1 MAATST
7 FSYNDGLYVP
17 WTSPASNTPAPAM
30 TTAPAASATPRWS
43 PTTTEDVDYTTT
55 QAFVEQSTAAAA
67 TTTQWQ
73 AQTSADP
80 AVQAT
85 SAAAVVQTTQA
96 PATLAEATSTQ
107 PPPASEAAAT
117 ITTTPPS
124 TSSAINRS
132 IMVVGTPI
140 STATATIGVA
150 SQDSFST
157 TNGVGFKK
165 IYLTLLLLL
174 VPFIIIATLVFIRR
188 RQRQRRHT
196 RGDPYDEEGGLVV
209 GGKFVGDD
217 DYSEKSSL
225 ATVRRRSSKWSF
237 IRQSL
242 GRGQRRRDDTMS
254 EISEGPSL
262 PFRAVSY
269 SFVHGGGG
277 PEDRPFQPPMEDRA
291 IDFNRFFNTL
301 PRVDERDIE
310 SGNMSNGRWEAPNEL
325 GAAAGTALDAGKRM
339 LGGWGWSS
347 KPRRI
352 ELVSPRLDGST
363 NTRSSMRI
371 PSPSIY
377 SPNPDQSGP
386 YAGLQGIDEDDDV
399 DLDAYL
405 GESRVGDS
413 SLASRYLDDPESIPV
428 KEDYRLPLSP
438 KGPKPMPRPGRVV
451 VDLPAAPSRTFMS
464 PTKKSGILP
473 STDPRTPPPNAGLLF
488 KYDSP
493 SATPV
498 RHSIPT
504 PSSPRPPLPTPPM
517 TSTRTL
523 ALPSGQSEPH
533 AFHSKAV
540 NLGGVYDPPIAHDFK
555 PLAPATYRAVAAGSN
570 APNGSHRQL
579 PKKPSRDLLAQAMPE
594 PEPEP
599 IVVSSGTMRIRKKRL
614 LPEITSSSIIE
625 FGDSPKLEPLRHPS
639 KVKNAI
645 YDLEKRTKETT
656 MLTSPT
662 KFDFMGYDS
671 PVRALSSAPSL
682 TQASVRKLLPARRT
696 EVPVAESTIADD
708 HNDDDDDASVYSV
721 DDSVIADRPVYQSN
735 SARVMPTLAE
745 ARYTR
750 PVVDSKP
757 LSSDPKRLSAMLRR
771 PSLPQL
777 KNEEA

>member
-1 MAATST
+1 MASTST
-7 FSYNDGLYVP
+7 FTYNDGLYVP

-43 PTTTEDVDYTTT
+43 PTTTEDVDHTTT

-73 AQTSADP
+73 AQT
-80 AVQAT
+80 T
-85 SAAAVVQTTQA
+85 SAAAVVPTTQA
-96 PATLAEATSTQ
+96 PATSAEATT

-117 ITTTPPS
+117 ITTTPLS
-124 TSSAINRS
+124 TSKGTISRS
-132 IMVVGTPI
+132 IMVVGTPMA
-140 STATATIGVA
+140 TATATIGAA
-150 SQDSFST
+150 SQDSSST
-157 TNGVGFKK
+157 THEAGFKK
-165 IYLTLLLLL
+165 IYLILLLLL
-174 VPFIIIATLVFIRR
+174 VPLIIIATIVIIRRRR
-188 RQRQRRHT
+188 RQRRHA

-217 DYSEKSSL
+217 DYSEKSSI
-225 ATVRRRSSKWSF
+225 ATVQRRSSKWSF
-237 IRQSL
+237 IRQSW
-242 GRGQRRRDDTMS
+242 GRGSRRRDDAMSEIS

-269 SFVHGGGG
+269 SSVHGGGNGG

-310 SGNMSNGRWEAPNEL
+310 SGNLPNGRWEAPSGL

-347 KPRRI
+347 KSRRL

-386 YAGLQGIDEDDDV
+386 YAGLQGIDEDDHV

-413 SLASRYLDDPESIPV
+413 SLASRYLDDPESVPV

-438 KGPKPMPRPGRVV
+438 KGPKPMPRPGMVV

-473 STDPRTPPPNAGLLF
+473 ATDPGTPPPNAGLLF

-504 PSSPRPPLPTPPM
+504 PSSPRPPLPTPPT
-517 TSTRTL
+517 TSTRTF
-523 ALPSGQSEPH
+523 PEPH

-540 NLGGVYDPPIAHDFK
+540 NLGVVYDPPVAHNFK
-555 PLAPATYRAVAAGSN
+555 PLAPATHRAHGS
-570 APNGSHRQL
+570 PRQL
-579 PKKPSRDLLAQAMPE
+579 PKKPSRDLFAQAMPE
-594 PEPEP
+594 PEP
-599 IVVSSGTMRIRKKRL
+599 IVVTSGTMRVRKKQP
-614 LPEITSSSIIE
+614 LPEITSSPIIE
-625 FGDSPKLEPLRHPS
+625 FGDSSTLEPLRHPS

-656 MLTSPT
+656 TMMMMTSPT
-662 KFDFMGYDS
+662 KVDLMGHHS
-671 PVRALSSAPSL
+671 PARTLTSAAPSL
-682 TQASVRKLLPARRT
+682 TQASVGKLLLARRT
-696 EVPVAESTIADD
+696 EVPLAESAIADD
-708 HNDDDDDASVYSV
+708 HDNDDDDDDASVYSV
-721 DDSVIADRPVYQSN
+721 DESVIAERPVYQSN
-735 SARVMPTLAE
+735 SARVMPTLAG

-750 PVVDSKP
+750 PAVDPKP

-777 KNEEA
+777 KE